1 MTKPGKKKFPVQQIL
16 RFSITLFGVS
26 LISFLL
32 LEFVPG
38 DAAELLL
45 SNQPESVSEEKITE
59 FRKELGLDAPLPVR
73 YLRWFGRAVVLDLGT
88 SFRTGEPV
96 SREILHR
103 LPTTLTLAGAAFI
116 FTVSL
121 SMAGGIVSA
130 LFQNRLPDRCHR
142 IWTIFTISIPD
153 YWMGLMLI
161 LIFSLKLHW
170 LSVAGGN
177 GFTTFI
183 LPVLTLGL
191 SISAADGRI
200 FRASILEILTQNYV
214 LFAYA
219 KGLSRTKVFLRHV
232 FKAAL
237 LPMLSIWGM
246 LLGHLLGGAVIV
258 ESVFS
263 LPGLG
268 KLAVDSVLYRDIPM
282 IQGTVLTMT
291 LFFILSSRGMDMFYY
306 LIFPQYTK
314 R

>member
-1 MTKPGKKKFPVQQIL
+1 MMTTAGKYFFTHRLYRLIGIFL
-16 RFSITLFGVS
+16 GVS
-26 LISFLL
+26 VITFALIDLM
-32 LEFVPG
+32 PG
-38 DAAELLL
+38 DAAEMVL
-45 SNQPESVSEEKITE
+45 STQLDGASAERITE
-59 FRKELGLDAPLPVR
+59 LRKEMGLDAPLPIR
-73 YLRWFGRAVVLDLGT
+73 YLYWLGRTIMLDFGT

-96 SREILHR
+96 SQEILHR
-103 LPTTLTLAGAAFI
+103 LPTTLTLAGCTFV
-116 FTVSL
+116 FTVFSSL
-121 SMAGGIVSA
+121 AGGIVSA
-130 LFQNRLPDRCHR
+130 LFQNRLPDKCHR
-142 IWTIFTISIPD
+142 LWTVLTVSIPD
-153 YWMGLMLI
+153 YWIGLMFI

-170 LSVAGGN
+170 LSVAGSN
-177 GFTTFI
+177 GFTPFI

-219 KGLSRTKVFLRHV
+219 KGLNRIKVFLRHV

-268 KLAVDSVLYRDIPM
+268 KLAADSVLYRDIPM

-291 LFFILSSRGMDMFYY
+291 LFFILSSWGMDMLYY